1 VREDRRIGMATAAEK
16 KDKPDRPKGE
26 TTIIVNAEEKTTTE
40 NELSFEEVVSI
51 AYDGNPP
58 TGENWEF
65 TVTYRRGHG
74 NKPEGSLVAGGDEV
88 KVKEGMIFNVGAT
101 DKS

>member
-1 VREDRRIGMATAAEK
+1 MSNEEQGHGGGHGDEQEH
-16 KDKPDRPKGE
+16 E
-26 TTIIVNAEEKTTTE
+26 TTIVVNAQEKVVTAKE
-40 NELSFEEVVSI
+40 ISFEGVVAL

-74 NKPEGSLVAGGDEV
+74 PKPQGSLVAGQTVRV
-88 KVKEGMIFNVGAT
+88 KNGMVFDVQAT

>member
-1 VREDRRIGMATAAEK
+1 MSTQEQERGGAHGHEREH
-16 KDKPDRPKGE
+16 E
-26 TTIIVNAEEKTTTE
+26 TTIVVNGQEKVVTGKE
-40 NELSFEEVVSI
+40 VSFEDVVSI

-74 NKPEGSLVAGGDEV
+74 PKPQGSLVAGETVRV
-88 KVKEGMIFNVGAT
+88 KKGMVFDVQAT

>member
-1 VREDRRIGMATAAEK
+1 MATETEK
-16 KDKPDRPKGE
+16 KPDKPKHE

-40 NELSFEEVVSI
+40 KELSFEEVVSV

-58 TGENWEF
+58 SGPNWEF

-74 NKPEGSLVAGGDEV
+74 NKPEGSLVAGGTV
-88 KVKEGMIFNVGAT
+88 KVKERMIFNVGAT

>member
-1 VREDRRIGMATAAEK
+1 M
-16 KDKPDRPKGE
+16 
-26 TTIIVNAEEKTTTE
+26 
-40 NELSFEEVVSI
+40 VSL

-74 NKPEGSLVAGGDEV
+74 PKPQGSLVAGETVRV
-88 KVKEGMIFNVGAT
+88 KKGMVFDVQAT